1 LNLNL
6 NIYQKTLEEALSE
19 IERVVVK
26 WKA

>member
-26 WKA
+26 